1 MKSPLTQKFHT
12 LALFDF
18 SFSGCIGHVC
28 VCVCTYMCARAFA
41 HAHTLTYVQL
51 SVIPWIAAHQAPLS
65 MESWSRLP
73 LAALALARG
82 FPGGT
87 VLKNPPANAGA
98 SRDTG
103 SIPRLGRSPREG
115 NGNPLQYSCLEN
127 PIDRGAWWATVH
139 EVTKI

>member
-18 SFSGCIGHVC
+18 SFSGCIGRVC
-28 VCVCTYMCARAFA
+28 VCARACAFA
-41 HAHTLTYVQL
+41 HARTLSHVQL

-82 FPGGT
+82 FPGSS

-115 NGNPLQYSCLEN
+115 NVNPLQYSCLEN
-127 PIDRGAWWATVH
+127 PMDRGAWWATVH
-139 EVTKI
+139 EVTKSLI

>member
-1 MKSPLTQKFHT
+1 MSQMNPAMYKNMPSYTEISHS
-12 LALFDF
+12 
-18 SFSGCIGHVC
+18 SFIRFFFFRMYRACVC
-28 VCVCTYMCARAFA
+28 VCVRTCVRARAFA
-41 HAHTLTYVQL
+41 YARTLTHVQL

-73 LAALALARG
+73 LAPLALARG

-87 VLKNPPANAGA
+87 VLKNPPANAVA

-115 NGNPLQYSCLEN
+115 NGNPLQYS
-127 PIDRGAWWATVH
+127 
-139 EVTKI
+139 

>member
-1 MKSPLTQKFHT
+1 MYR
-12 LALFDF
+12 A
-18 SFSGCIGHVC
+18 CVC
-28 VCVCTYMCARAFA
+28 VCVCVRTCVRARAFA
-41 HAHTLTYVQL
+41 YARTLTHVQL

-73 LAALALARG
+73 LAPLALARG

-127 PIDRGAWWATVH
+127 PMDRGAWWATVH
-139 EVTKI
+139 KVTKSLI